1 MPAEL
6 FKVKLS
12 RENTGDKW
20 GFSLAGGKDQ
30 LLVISEVRLSYFD
43 DALTKYDDIY
53 AVQSETLT
61 FKI

>member
-43 DALTKYDDIY
+43 DALTKYDDIC
-53 AVQSETLT
+53 A
-61 FKI
+61 I